1 MLKITI
7 RTCVVCREKMAQK
20 LLNRLQCKDKKL
32 IAFSGIGRSFYICN
46 NCLENESKLEK
57 ALYRNCKNKD
67 EYIVQ
72 LREILA
78 NGRQS

>member
-1 MLKITI
+1 MLKISI
-7 RTCVVCREKMAQK
+7 RTCVACRSKMAQN
-20 LLNRLQCKDKKL
+20 LLYRLQCKDKKL
-32 IAFSGIGRSFYICN
+32 TAFTGIGRSFYVCDS
-46 NCLENESKLEK
+46 CLENESKLEK
-57 ALYRNCKNKD
+57 ALYRHCKNKD